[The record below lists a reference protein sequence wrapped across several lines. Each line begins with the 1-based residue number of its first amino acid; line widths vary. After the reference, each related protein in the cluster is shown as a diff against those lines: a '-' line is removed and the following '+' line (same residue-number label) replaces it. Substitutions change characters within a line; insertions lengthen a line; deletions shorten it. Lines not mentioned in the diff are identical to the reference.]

1 MGWFLD
7 LSDRFFNLKKPHR
20 RLFQRSIPE
29 GVNYFFCLGGI
40 AFFLFLLLYATGF
53 MLAMYYIP
61 SEADAYRS
69 ISDLHQEV
77 RLGGFVRSLHKWSA
91 HLFIVAI
98 VLHTVRVFV
107 YKAYRHPREFNWVVG
122 VLTLVVALASG
133 FTGYL
138 LPWDQKAY
146 WATEVGTAMA
156 GEIPWIGPALMV
168 MLRGGADVTGAT
180 LTRFYA
186 LHVIALPLLM
196 CLLLWIHF
204 HLVKQQGVKGGL

>member
-20 RLFQRSIPE
+20 RLFQRAIPE

-61 SEADAYRS
+61 SEAGAYRS

-156 GEIPWIGPALMV
+156 GEIPWVGPALMV

>member
-20 RLFQRSIPE
+20 GLFQRSIPE

-40 AFFLFLLLYATGF
+40 AFFLFLLLFATGF

-69 ISDLHQEV
+69 ISDLHQQV

-98 VLHTVRVFV
+98 LLHTVRVFI

-156 GEIPWIGPALMV
+156 GEIPWVGPALMV

>member
-1 MGWFLD
+1 MGWFLER
-7 LSDRFFNLKKPHR
+7 SDQFFGIKKPHR
-20 RLFQRSIPE
+20 RVSRQPLPE

-40 AFFLFLLLYATGF
+40 AFTLFLLLYATGF
-53 MLAMYYIP
+53 MLSIYYVP

-69 ISDLHQEV
+69 IVHLQREV
-77 RLGGFVRSLHKWSA
+77 RLGAFIRSLHKWSA

-98 VLHTVRVFV
+98 LLHTVRVFI
-107 YKAYRHPREFNWVVG
+107 YKAYRHPRELNWIVG
-122 VLTLVVALASG
+122 VLTLVAALASG

-156 GEIPWIGPALMV
+156 GEIPGVGPALMM
-168 MLRGGADVTGAT
+168 MLRGGAEVSGAT

-186 LHVIALPLLM
+186 LHIIALPLFM

-204 HLVKQQGVKGGL
+204 HLVKQRGVKGGL